1 MILLHGNVYIPVVQ
15 IERVWCK
22 DSIVLIYTIETGQ
35 RAVCL
40 IPYN

>member
-1 MILLHGNVYIPVVQ
+1 MILVRGTVFIPVVQ
-15 IERVWCK
+15 IERVWCQ
-22 DSIVLIYTIETGQ
+22 DSVLLIYTIETGQ